1 MRKIVGMGKRL
12 FFILGLN
19 RERYLL
25 FFAGKWYYLL
35 PLAELFGH

>member
-1 MRKIVGMGKRL
+1 MGKRL